1 MSGNRTSL
9 SRGWESIDSRSDRAD
24 HLSIVHR
31 KSEDCHACPP
41 GERPAMFCGISP
53 EDYARIYAAA
63 RSKTFSRGDMLYR
76 EGDPVQQVL
85 LLTSGVVK
93 VTQLGTKGTEV
104 ILRLAVPGDI
114 IGALGLLST
123 GKHGTTA
130 QAAKAGRALIWDA
143 PTFRSLMERFP
154 VMRHN
159 LVRVLSQDLLELE
172 ERFREVATERVGPRL
187 ARQLVRLR
195 HAIGREVDGAV
206 EISLSREDLA
216 GMTGTTL
223 FTVSRLLSAWAL
235 RGMVKPGREAVT
247 ICDVKSL
254 AALSEE
260 S

>member
-1 MSGNRTSL
+1 
-9 SRGWESIDSRSDRAD
+9 
-24 HLSIVHR
+24 
-31 KSEDCHACPP
+31 
-41 GERPAMFCGISP
+41 MFCGISP

-76 EGDPVQQVL
+76 EGDSVQQVL

-93 VTQLGTKGTEV
+93 VTQLGTKGAEV
-104 ILRLAVPGDI
+104 ILRLAVPGDV

-130 QAAKAGRALIWDA
+130 QAARVGRALIWDA

-154 VMRHN
+154 VLRHN

-195 HAIGREVDGAV
+195 QAIGREVNGAI
-206 EISLSREDLA
+206 EINLSREDLA

-247 ICDVKSL
+247 ICDVQSL
-254 AALSEE
+254 REISEE